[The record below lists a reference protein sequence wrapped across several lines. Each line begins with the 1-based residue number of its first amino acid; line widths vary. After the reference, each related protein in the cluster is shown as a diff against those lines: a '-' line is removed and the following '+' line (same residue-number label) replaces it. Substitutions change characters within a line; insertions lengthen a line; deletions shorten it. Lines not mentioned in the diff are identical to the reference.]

1 MEENKKN
8 KQELLKQIRILADKH
23 AEKKEI
29 IIKMLDEM
37 DKSKSINKK
46 TELKDAVTEMF
57 YEIKKIEL
65 EYDQIV
71 EEIKNN

>member
-8 KQELLKQIRILADKH
+8 KKELLSKLVNLADKH
-23 AEKKEI
+23 AETKGD